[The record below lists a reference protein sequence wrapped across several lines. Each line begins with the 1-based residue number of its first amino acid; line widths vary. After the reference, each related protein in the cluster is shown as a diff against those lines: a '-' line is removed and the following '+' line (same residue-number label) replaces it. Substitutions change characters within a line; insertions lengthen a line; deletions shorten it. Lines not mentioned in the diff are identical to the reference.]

1 MSDKNN
7 FKATPSSSK
16 GLPIIHNLRDLKY
29 NTFNFFRKN
38 CSSRGPL
45 FFFRVFNRRFFVLNH
60 PSYVKHVLV
69 DNEKNYT
76 RKRTY
81 AIFDEILGVGLITS
95 EGEVWKKRRRI
106 AQPAFSKSK
115 MDLLINDMDATIT
128 SFWTRHEKSGDNKI
142 EVDAEMN
149 YLALDLLCSSI
160 IKTDLEDKSERIREN
175 LNDAFTYV
183 SNKRFRAIKALDL
196 PTPLKIKGKKA
207 IKEIKGTISGIIE
220 NRRKSEEDHHDL
232 LSNLMGAVDQESN
245 QSLTNEE
252 LIDEVM
258 TLFIAGHDTTAVVM
272 NWVFYLIAKRP
283 EVQEKILAEIK
294 EKGDAETLD
303 MNAIMSFDYTRR
315 VLQETM
321 RLYPP
326 VWSFGRKTIEA
337 DNIDGFEIP
346 AHTSINL
353 PAMFIHRS
361 PEYWEKPEEF
371 YPDHFLAEKVKERP
385 KYAYFPFGG
394 GKRKCIGEHF
404 AIMEMML
411 VLVRSV
417 SKYQFKLESEKDPGL
432 VLSITIKPKDRIWI
446 HTKKRN

>member
-1 MSDKNN
+1 
-7 FKATPSSSK
+7 
-16 GLPIIHNLRDLKY
+16 
-29 NTFNFFRKN
+29 
-38 CSSRGPL
+38 
-45 FFFRVFNRRFFVLNH
+45 VLNS
-60 PSYVKHVLV
+60 PNYVKHVLV
-69 DNEKNYT
+69 DNENNYT
-76 RKRTY
+76 RKKTY

-128 SFWTRHEKSGDNKI
+128 SFWTRHENSKNGKI

-149 YLALDLLCSSI
+149 YLALNLLCSSI
-160 IKTDLEDKSERIREN
+160 IKTDLEDKSERIRKN

-183 SNKRFRAIKALDL
+183 SNKRFRAIKAIDI
-196 PTPLKIKGKKA
+196 PTPLKIRGKKA
-207 IKEIKGTISGIIE
+207 IKEIKGTISNIIE
-220 NRRKSEEDHHDL
+220 TRRNIKEEHHDL
-232 LSNLMGAVDQESN
+232 LSNLMGAVDEESN
-245 QSLTNEE
+245 QSLNNEE

-272 NWVFYLIAKRP
+272 NWAFYLIAKHP
-283 EVQEKILAEIK
+283 EVQEKILDEIK
-294 EKGDAETLD
+294 EKGGIDTLD
-303 MNAIMSFDYTRR
+303 MNTIMSFDYTKR

-346 AHTSINL
+346 ANTSINL

-361 PEYWEKPEEF
+361 TEFWEKPEEF
-371 YPDHFLAEKVKERP
+371 YPDHFLAEKVKARP

-404 AIMEMML
+404 AIMEMIL
-411 VLVRSV
+411 VIVRSV
-417 SKYQFKLESEKDPGL
+417 SKYQFKLDSDKDPGL
-432 VLSITIKPKDRIWI
+432 VLSITIKPKEKIWI
-446 HTKKRN
+446 HTKKRD